1 MMNISLQQLRVF
13 QAVAAERN
21 FSRAGDR
28 VGLTQPAVSRA
39 MTELE
44 NQLGLRLFD
53 RTTREVA
60 PTEAGRLLAAH
71 LERLLEELDTA
82 LLDVQ
87 GLGRQRRGRVRVA
100 SSPTLAA
107 SLMPT
112 CIAEAEAEGTEIVL
126 LDRIQQDT
134 LDSVRSGVVDFGVVV
149 DPADPSGLYCEPI
162 LREPFCLV
170 CPADHPLAR
179 VGDIDWHDLA
189 THPLVLLDQA
199 SGSRRLIDEALAR
212 QQVTPH
218 VVQQLGHPTTV
229 FRMVES
235 RIGVAILPA
244 LALDAYRAP
253 GLVARR
259 LVPRIDR
266 DIMLVHRQNR
276 SLSPLAQQ
284 VWARVTRIA
293 AGMPAFDPDRWG
305 SMAPGR
311 PTQA

>member
-60 PTEAGRLLAAH
+60 PTEAGRLLAGH
-71 LERLLEELDTA
+71 LERLLDELDTA

-107 SLMPT
+107 SLMPA
-112 CIAEAEAEGTEIVL
+112 CIAQAEALGTEIVL

-134 LDSVRSGVVDFGVVV
+134 LDSVRSGAVDFGVVV
-149 DPADPSGLYCEPI
+149 DPADPSGLFCEPI
-162 LREPFCLV
+162 LTEPFCLV
-170 CPADHPLAR
+170 CPADHPLATR
-179 VGDIDWHDLA
+179 EQVRWSDLA
-189 THPLVLLDQA
+189 GFPLVLLDQA
-199 SGSRRLIDEALAR
+199 SGSRRLIDEAFAR

-235 RIGVAILPA
+235 GIGVAVLPA

-259 LVPRIDR
+259 LSPRIDR
-266 DIMLVHRQNR
+266 HIMLVHRQNR

-284 VWARVTRIA
+284 VWAQVAAMA
-293 AGMPAFDPDRWG
+293 AGMAPFDPERWG
-305 SMAPGR
+305 RG
-311 PTQA
+311 

>member
-44 NQLGLRLFD
+44 GQLGLRLFD

-107 SLMPT
+107 SLMPA
-112 CIAEAEAEGTEIVL
+112 CIAQAGTAGTEIVL

-134 LDSVRSGVVDFGVVV
+134 LDSVRAGVVDFGVVV
-149 DPADPSGLYCEPI
+149 DPADPSGLHCEPI
-162 LREPFCLV
+162 LTEPFCLV
-170 CPADHPLAR
+170 CPADHALAR
-179 VGDIDWHDLA
+179 LGDVAWSQLGD
-189 THPLVLLDQA
+189 HPLVLLDQA

-212 QQVTPH
+212 QGVTAH

-235 RIGVAILPA
+235 GIGVAVLPA
-244 LALDAYRAP
+244 LALAAYRAP

-259 LVPRIDR
+259 LQPRIDR
-266 DIMLVHRQNR
+266 RIMLVHRLHR

-284 VWARVTRIA
+284 VWTLVAQTA
-293 AGMPAFDPDRWG
+293 ADMPAFDPDRWG
-305 SMAPGR
+305 RDDA
-311 PTQA
+311 

>member
-1 MMNISLQQLRVF
+1 MNISLQQLRVF

-28 VGLTQPAVSRA
+28 IGLTQPAVSRA
-39 MTELE
+39 VTELE

-60 PTEAGRLLAAH
+60 PTDAGRQLAAH
-71 LERLLEELDTA
+71 LERLLDELDTA

-100 SSPTLAA
+100 SSPTLSAA
-107 SLMPT
+107 LMPA
-112 CIAEAEAEGTEIVL
+112 CIAAAAADGTEIVL
-126 LDRIQQDT
+126 LDRIQQDA
-134 LDSVRSGVVDFGVVV
+134 LDSVRSGTVDFGVVV
-149 DPADPSGLYCEPI
+149 DPADPAGLHCEPI

-170 CPADHPLAR
+170 CPADHALAQG
-179 VGDIDWHDLA
+179 GDVAWSRLA
-189 THPLVLLDQA
+189 EHPLVLLDQA

-212 QQVTPH
+212 QGVAPQ

-235 RIGVAILPA
+235 GIGVAVLPA
-244 LALDAYRAP
+244 LALASWHSP

-259 LVPRIDR
+259 LLPRIDR
-266 DIMLVHRQNR
+266 EIMLVHREHR

-284 VWARVTRIA
+284 VWALVADIA
-293 AGMPAFDPDRWG
+293 SRMQPSDADRWDFSQG
-305 SMAPGR
+305 A
-311 PTQA
+311 

>member
-39 MTELE
+39 TTELE
-44 NQLGLRLFD
+44 SQLGLRLFD

-71 LERLLEELDTA
+71 LERILEELDNA

-87 GLGRQRRGRVRVA
+87 GLAGQRRGRVRVA
-100 SSPTLAA
+100 SSPTLSA
-107 SLMPT
+107 SLMPA
-112 CIAEAEAEGTEIVL
+112 CIAAAGADGTEIVL
-126 LDRIQQDT
+126 LDRIQQDA
-134 LDSVRSGVVDFGVVV
+134 LDSVRSGLVDFGVVV
-149 DPADPSGLYCEPI
+149 DPADPADLFCEPVM
-162 LREPFCLV
+162 REPFCLV
-170 CPADHPLAR
+170 CPAGHALAGIGA
-179 VGDIDWHDLA
+179 VPWSALA
-189 THPLVLLDQA
+189 AHPLVLLDQA

-212 QQVTPH
+212 QGVSPQ

-235 RIGVAILPA
+235 GIGVAVLPA
-244 LALDAYRAP
+244 LALAAYRAP

-259 LVPRIDR
+259 LSPRIDR
-266 DIMLVHRQNR
+266 YIMLVHRRHR
-276 SLSPLAQQ
+276 SLSPLAQAVWRQ
-284 VWARVTRIA
+284 VAERA
-293 AGMPAFDPDRWG
+293 AGMAPFDTDRWDFDN
-305 SMAPGR
+305 SNK
-311 PTQA
+311 

>member
-1 MMNISLQQLRVF
+1 MNISLQQLRVF

-44 NQLGLRLFD
+44 SQLGLRLFD

-60 PTEAGRLLAAH
+60 PTEAGRLLAAQ
-71 LERLLEELDTA
+71 LERLLEELDTV

-87 GLGRQRRGRVRVA
+87 GLGRARRGRVRVA

-107 SLMPT
+107 SLMPA
-112 CIAEAEAEGTEIVL
+112 CIAAAGAQGTEIVL
-126 LDRIQQDT
+126 LDRIQQDS
-134 LDSVRSGVVDFGVVV
+134 LDSVRAGVVDFGVVV
-149 DPADPSGLYCEPI
+149 DPADPGDLHCEPI

-170 CPADHPLAR
+170 CPVDHPLAH
-179 VGDIDWHDLA
+179 VGEVEWGRLA
-189 THPLVLLDQA
+189 EHPLVLLDQA

-212 QQVTPH
+212 QGVTPQ

-235 RIGVAILPA
+235 GIGVAVLPA
-244 LALDAYRAP
+244 LALGAYRAP

-266 DIMLVHRQNR
+266 DIMLVHRAHR
-276 SLSPLAQQ
+276 SLSPLAQHAWDE
-284 VWARVTRIA
+284 VARIA
-293 AGMPAFDPDRWG
+293 REMPPLDPDRWDARG
-305 SMAPGR
+305 
-311 PTQA
+311 